1 MCLKKI
7 QISPKTSMLL
17 LVSIQEFLDKAGQG
31 EIELPDHLIKEFK
44 DSCETAIRKQFSR
57 RDDVSLRMS
66 GIGRPVCQQ
75 ILMMQKYSKESSYN
89 DIMRFLFGDLIEAVA
104 MLVIKAAGIDVV
116 AEQKSCSLVLD
127 KENIKGTLDV
137 IIDENGTKK
146 VWDIKSASP
155 YSFDHKFGNGYD
167 KIKEDDAFGYIVQ
180 GHLYGEANNLPFG
193 GWIVINKSTGEW
205 AVVDAPED
213 DGSERKRVLH
223 QAEDII
229 KVVKRAD
236 FKKAKLKDDWET
248 YKKDGEIIRTKNR
261 LMPKLCSFCEYKKHC
276 WQDARLESRITSKAK
291 SPPQVWYTRY
301 VQRSI

>member
-1 MCLKKI
+1 
-7 QISPKTSMLL
+7 MLL

-31 EIELPDHLIKEFK
+31 EVELPDHLIQEFK
-44 DSCETAIRKQFSR
+44 DSCETAIKKQFSKR
-57 RDDVSLRMS
+57 EGAKLRMS

-75 ILMMQKYSKESSYN
+75 ILSMQDCPKEGSYN

-104 MLVIKAAGIDVV
+104 MLVIKAAGIKVV
-116 AEQKSCSLVLD
+116 GEQKPCSIVLD

-137 IIDENGTKK
+137 ILEEDGAKK

-155 YSFDHKFGNGYD
+155 FSFDQKFKNGYD
-167 KIKEDDAFGYIVQ
+167 KIKEDDPFGYIVQ
-180 GHLYGEANNLPFG
+180 GHLYGEANNMPFG

-213 DGSERKRVLH
+213 VSERKRVLQH
-223 QAEDII
+223 ADNIV

-248 YKKDGEIIRTKNR
+248 YRKDGEIVRTKNR

-276 WQDARLESRITSKAK
+276 WGDARFENKITSKAK
-291 SPPQVWYTRY
+291 TPPQVWYTRY
-301 VQRSI
+301 VQRSL

>member
-1 MCLKKI
+1 MYLKRI
-7 QISPKTSMLL
+7 QTFPKPSMLL

-31 EIELPDHLIKEFK
+31 EVELPDHLIQEFK
-44 DSCETAIRKQFSR
+44 DSCETAIKKQFSR
-57 RDDVSLRMS
+57 REGSKLRMS

-75 ILMMQKYSKESSYN
+75 ILSMQDCPKESSYN

-104 MLVIKAAGIDVV
+104 MLVIKAAGIKVV
-116 AEQKSCSLVLD
+116 GEQKPCSIVLD

-137 IIDENGTKK
+137 ILDEDGTKK

-155 YSFDHKFGNGYD
+155 FSFDQKFKNGYD
-167 KIKEDDAFGYIVQ
+167 KIKEDDPFGYIVQ
-180 GHLYGEANNLPFG
+180 GHLYGEANNMPFG

-213 DGSERKRVLH
+213 ISERKRVLQ
-223 QAEDII
+223 QADNIV
-229 KVVKRAD
+229 KVVKKAD

-248 YKKDGEIIRTKNR
+248 YRKDGEIVRTKNR

-276 WQDARLESRITSKAK
+276 WEDARLENKITSKAK
-291 SPPQVWYTRY
+291 SPPQIWYTRY
-301 VQRSI
+301 VQRSL

>member
-1 MCLKKI
+1 
-7 QISPKTSMLL
+7 MLL

-31 EIELPDHLIKEFK
+31 EVELPDHLIQEFK
-44 DSCETAIRKQFSR
+44 DSCEAAIKKQFSKR
-57 RDDVSLRMS
+57 EGAKLRMS

-75 ILMMQKYSKESSYN
+75 ILSMQDCPKESSYN

-104 MLVIKAAGIDVV
+104 MLVIKAAGIKVV
-116 AEQKSCSLVLD
+116 GEQKPCSIVLD

-137 IIDENGTKK
+137 ILDEDGTEK

-155 YSFDHKFGNGYD
+155 FSFDQKFKNGYD
-167 KIKEDDAFGYIVQ
+167 KIKEDDPFGYIVQ
-180 GHLYGEANNLPFG
+180 GHLYGEANNMPFG

-213 DGSERKRVLH
+213 KGERVRVLQH
-223 QAEDII
+223 ADNIV

-248 YKKDGEIIRTKNR
+248 YRKDGEMVRTKNR

-276 WQDARLESRITSKAK
+276 WEDARFENKITSKAK

-301 VQRSI
+301 VQRSL

>member
-1 MCLKKI
+1 MYLKKI
-7 QISPKTSMLL
+7 QTFPKTSMLL

-31 EIELPDHLIKEFK
+31 EVKLPDHLIQEFK
-44 DSCETAIRKQFSR
+44 DSCETAIKKQFNR
-57 RDDVSLRMS
+57 REGAKLRMS

-75 ILMMQKYSKESSYN
+75 ILSMQDCPKESSYN

-104 MLVIKAAGIDVV
+104 MLVIKAAGIKVV
-116 AEQKSCSLVLD
+116 GEQKPCSIVLD

-137 IIDENGTKK
+137 ILDEDGTKK

-155 YSFDHKFGNGYD
+155 FSFDQKFKNGYD
-167 KIKEDDAFGYIVQ
+167 KIKEDDPFGYIVQ
-180 GHLYGEANNLPFG
+180 GHLYGEANNMPFG

-213 DGSERKRVLH
+213 ISERKRVLQ
-223 QAEDII
+223 QADNIV
-229 KVVKRAD
+229 KVVKKAD

-248 YKKDGEIIRTKNR
+248 YRKDGEIVRTKNR

-276 WQDARLESRITSKAK
+276 WEDARLENKITSKAK
-291 SPPQVWYTRY
+291 SPPQIWYTRY
-301 VQRSI
+301 VQRSL

>member
-1 MCLKKI
+1 MCLMKI

-31 EIELPDHLIKEFK
+31 EIELPDHLIQEFK

-57 RDDVSLRMS
+57 RDDASLRMS
-66 GIGRPVCQQ
+66 GIGRPICQQ
-75 ILMMQKYSKESSYN
+75 ILMLDKQPKESSYN

-116 AEQKSCSLVLD
+116 AEQKPCSIVLD

-137 IIDENGTKK
+137 IIDEDGTKK

-180 GHLYGEANNLPFG
+180 GHLYGEANDLPFG

-205 AVVDAPED
+205 AVVDAPNDIE
-213 DGSERKRVLH
+213 ERKRVIK
-223 QAEDII
+223 QANTI
-229 KVVKRAD
+229 VKTVKKAD
-236 FKKAKLKDDWET
+236 FKKVKFKDDWET

-261 LMPKLCSFCEYKKHC
+261 VMPKICSFCEYKKYC
-276 WQDARLESRITSKAK
+276 WENARLENKITSKAK

>member
-1 MCLKKI
+1 
-7 QISPKTSMLL
+7 MLL

-31 EIELPDHLIKEFK
+31 EVELPDHLIQEFK
-44 DSCETAIRKQFSR
+44 DSCETAIKKQFSKR
-57 RDDVSLRMS
+57 EGAKLRMS

-75 ILMMQKYSKESSYN
+75 ILSMQDCPKESSYN

-104 MLVIKAAGIDVV
+104 MLVIKAAGIKVV
-116 AEQKSCSLVLD
+116 GEQKPCSIVLD

-137 IIDENGTKK
+137 ILDEDGTEK

-155 YSFDHKFGNGYD
+155 FSFDQKFKNGYD
-167 KIKEDDAFGYIVQ
+167 KIKEDDPFGYIVQ
-180 GHLYGEANNLPFG
+180 GHLYGEANNMPFG

-213 DGSERKRVLH
+213 IGERKRVLQH
-223 QAEDII
+223 ADNIV

-248 YKKDGEIIRTKNR
+248 YRKDGEIVRTKNR

-276 WQDARLESRITSKAK
+276 WKDARFENKITSKAK

-301 VQRSI
+301 VQRSL

>member
-1 MCLKKI
+1 
-7 QISPKTSMLL
+7 MLL

-31 EIELPDHLIKEFK
+31 EVELPDHLIQEFK
-44 DSCETAIRKQFSR
+44 DSCETAIKKQFSR
-57 RDDVSLRMS
+57 REGSKLRMS

-75 ILMMQKYSKESSYN
+75 ILSMQDCPKESSYN

-104 MLVIKAAGIDVV
+104 MLVIKAAGIKVV
-116 AEQKSCSLVLD
+116 GEQKPCSIVLD

-137 IIDENGTKK
+137 ILDEDGTKK

-155 YSFDHKFGNGYD
+155 FSFDQKFKNGYD
-167 KIKEDDAFGYIVQ
+167 KIKEDDPFGYIVQ
-180 GHLYGEANNLPFG
+180 GHLYGEANNMPFG

-213 DGSERKRVLH
+213 ISERKRVLQ
-223 QAEDII
+223 QADNIV
-229 KVVKRAD
+229 KVVKKAD

-248 YKKDGEIIRTKNR
+248 YRKDGEIVRTKNR

-276 WQDARLESRITSKAK
+276 WEDARLENKITSKAK
-291 SPPQVWYTRY
+291 SPPQIWYTRY
-301 VQRSI
+301 VQRSL

>member
-1 MCLKKI
+1 
-7 QISPKTSMLL
+7 MLL

-31 EIELPDHLIKEFK
+31 EVELPDHLIQEFK
-44 DSCETAIRKQFSR
+44 DSCETAIKKQFSKR
-57 RDDVSLRMS
+57 EGAKLRMS

-75 ILMMQKYSKESSYN
+75 ILSMQDCPKESSYN

-104 MLVIKAAGIDVV
+104 MLVIKAAGIKVV
-116 AEQKSCSLVLD
+116 GEQKPCSIVLD

-137 IIDENGTKK
+137 ILDEDGTEK

-155 YSFDHKFGNGYD
+155 FSFDQKFKNGYD
-167 KIKEDDAFGYIVQ
+167 KIKEDDPFGYIVQ
-180 GHLYGEANNLPFG
+180 GHLYGEANNMPFG

-213 DGSERKRVLH
+213 IGERKRVLQH
-223 QAEDII
+223 ADNIV
-229 KVVKRAD
+229 KVVKKAN

-248 YKKDGEIIRTKNR
+248 YRKDGEIVRTKNR

-276 WQDARLESRITSKAK
+276 WEDARLENKITSKAK

-301 VQRSI
+301 VQRSL

>member
-1 MCLKKI
+1 
-7 QISPKTSMLL
+7 MLL

-31 EIELPDHLIKEFK
+31 EVELPDHLIQEFK
-44 DSCETAIRKQFSR
+44 DSCETAIKKQFSR
-57 RDDVSLRMS
+57 REGSKLRMS

-75 ILMMQKYSKESSYN
+75 ILSMQDCPKESSYN

-104 MLVIKAAGIDVV
+104 MLVIKAAGIKVV
-116 AEQKSCSLVLD
+116 GEQKPCSIVLD

-137 IIDENGTKK
+137 ILDEDGTKK

-155 YSFDHKFGNGYD
+155 FSFDQKFKNGYD
-167 KIKEDDAFGYIVQ
+167 KIKEDDPFGQIVQ
-180 GHLYGEANNLPFG
+180 GHLYGEANNMPFG

-213 DGSERKRVLH
+213 IGERKRVLQ
-223 QAEDII
+223 QADNIV
-229 KVVKRAD
+229 KVVKKAD

-248 YKKDGEIIRTKNR
+248 YRKDGEMVRTKNR

-276 WQDARLESRITSKAK
+276 WEDARLENKITSKAK
-291 SPPQVWYTRY
+291 SPPQIWYTRY
-301 VQRSI
+301 VQRSL